1 MFQLLRKWQRR
12 SQELPEDIID
22 YKHQCEQLVNKYET
36 LLDQISQYMQ
46 TEERILGKEQA
57 EVVVPPLQDT
67 GIFELLT
74 IKGELLQ
81 LKQTESGLSYGHIIG
96 SPAKFK
102 QKREVDGEWIEGE
115 ATRLDYDERD
125 SMFFLSGNASLK
137 RKKDGKIKDEV
148 TGEKLSYSSIT
159 DVYRAETA
167 PGKTRTRMTLMP
179 RNTEN

>member
-57 EVVVPPLQDT
+57 EVVAPPPQDT

-74 IKGELLQ
+74 IKSELLRITEECDKLMDKGFREPTTVPLQKEAMELLISQ
-81 LKQTESGLSYGHIIG
+81 LQNLRQYSD
-96 SPAKFK
+96 
-102 QKREVDGEWIEGE
+102 QIEE
-115 ATRLDYDERD
+115 ALLDFE
-125 SMFFLSGNASLK
+125 
-137 RKKDGKIKDEV
+137 
-148 TGEKLSYSSIT
+148 EKLMEMEELAS
-159 DVYRAETA
+159 
-167 PGKTRTRMTLMP
+167 TRGL
-179 RNTEN
+179 RN

>member
-57 EVVVPPLQDT
+57 EVVVPPPQDT

-74 IKGELLQ
+74 IKGELLRITEECDKLMNKGFREPTIEPLQKEAMELLISQ
-81 LKQTESGLSYGHIIG
+81 LQNLRQYSD
-96 SPAKFK
+96 
-102 QKREVDGEWIEGE
+102 QIEE
-115 ATRLDYDERD
+115 ALLDFE
-125 SMFFLSGNASLK
+125 
-137 RKKDGKIKDEV
+137 
-148 TGEKLSYSSIT
+148 EKLMEMEELAS
-159 DVYRAETA
+159 
-167 PGKTRTRMTLMP
+167 TRGL
-179 RNTEN
+179 RN

>member
-57 EVVVPPLQDT
+57 EVVVPPPQDT

-74 IKGELLQ
+74 IKANCCAL
-81 LKQTESGLSYGHIIG
+81 
-96 SPAKFK
+96 
-102 QKREVDGEWIEGE
+102 
-115 ATRLDYDERD
+115 
-125 SMFFLSGNASLK
+125 
-137 RKKDGKIKDEV
+137 RKSAI
-148 TGEKLSYSSIT
+148 
-159 DVYRAETA
+159 
-167 PGKTRTRMTLMP
+167 
-179 RNTEN
+179 N